1 MSDLT
6 APLPRRIRLGTHAS
20 ISSRSQI
27 YLGAEGIEIDEH
39 TGFASG
45 QRTRVLFDEVQ
56 LVTLDRRRSKPG
68 LWISAAG
75 IVFIVLCCL
84 IAFSGSKEH
93 GTEMTAAVYG
103 FTALLLSA
111 PFWLYLTIH
120 LIFGADHV
128 TIFGKRSTAKMSF
141 NFRKA
146 RARDVFA
153 IIRDRVTQHTK
164 SATPALASEIR
175 APGLPIA

>member
-1 MSDLT
+1 MSDLD
-6 APLPRRIRLGTHAS
+6 APPPRRIRLGTHAS
-20 ISSRSQI
+20 ITSRSQI

-39 TGFASG
+39 SGFASG

-68 LWISAAG
+68 LWISAFG
-75 IVFIVLCCL
+75 IVFTVVCCL
-84 IAFSGSKEH
+84 IVFSGVKDH
-93 GTEMTAAVYG
+93 GTEMTAAHG
-103 FTALLLSA
+103 FTVLLLGT

-128 TIFGKRSTAKMSF
+128 TIFGKRSTAKLSF

-146 RARDVFA
+146 RAREVFA
-153 IIRDRVTQHTK
+153 IVRDRVAQHTK
-164 SATPALASEIR
+164 NTVPATASEGR
-175 APGLPIA
+175 APGLPID

>member
-1 MSDLT
+1 MSDLN
-6 APLPRRIRLGTHAS
+6 APPPRRIRLGTHAS
-20 ISSRSQI
+20 ITSRSQI

-39 TGFASG
+39 SGFASG

-68 LWISAAG
+68 LWISAFG
-75 IVFIVLCCL
+75 IVFIVVCCL
-84 IAFSGSKEH
+84 IAFSGVKDR
-93 GTEMTAAVYG
+93 GTEMTAAYG
-103 FTALLLSA
+103 FTVLLLSA

-128 TIFGKRSTAKMSF
+128 TIFGKRSTAKLSF

-146 RARDVFA
+146 RAREVFA
-153 IIRDRVTQHTK
+153 IVRDRVAQHTK
-164 SATPALASEIR
+164 SPSPAMTSEIR